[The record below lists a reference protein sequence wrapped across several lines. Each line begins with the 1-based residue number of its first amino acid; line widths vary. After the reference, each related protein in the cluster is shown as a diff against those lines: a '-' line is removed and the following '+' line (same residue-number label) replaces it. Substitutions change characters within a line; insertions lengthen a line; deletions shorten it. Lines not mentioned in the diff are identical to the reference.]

1 MSGTLLQA
9 WQAVA
14 NHPLFWVG
22 VTLAAYQ
29 LGVALYQRTKL
40 AVFHPVLVST
50 AVLVLVILAA
60 GQDYAHYREAVQP
73 LQVLLGPATVAL
85 AVPLYMNFRRI
96 RSYFWPVLICLL
108 VGGTLA
114 TVLAVLLAWL
124 LGAEHMI
131 MMTMAPKS
139 VTSPIAMLVAEQIG
153 GVAALAAVFVMF
165 TGVLGAIFGPM
176 LLRLCGV
183 NHPAAWG
190 MAMGLTA
197 HAVGTSRALEEGEE
211 AGAFSALAMSL
222 MGTATALLLPLA
234 VSLWMV
240 FQG

>member
-114 TVLAVLLAWL
+114 TVL
-124 LGAEHMI
+124 
-131 MMTMAPKS
+131 
-139 VTSPIAMLVAEQIG
+139 
-153 GVAALAAVFVMF
+153 
-165 TGVLGAIFGPM
+165 
-176 LLRLCGV
+176 
-183 NHPAAWG
+183 
-190 MAMGLTA
+190 
-197 HAVGTSRALEEGEE
+197 
-211 AGAFSALAMSL
+211 
-222 MGTATALLLPLA
+222 
-234 VSLWMV
+234 
-240 FQG
+240 

>member
-9 WQAVA
+9 WQAVVD
-14 NHPLFWVG
+14 HPLFWVG
-22 VTLAAYQ
+22 MTLAAYQ

-50 AVLVLVILAA
+50 AVLVLVILAV

-96 RSYFWPVLICLL
+96 RSYFWPVLVCLL

-124 LGAEHMI
+124 LAQETLH
-131 MMTMAPKS
+131 
-139 VTSPIAMLVAEQIG
+139 IAIG
-153 GVAALAAVFVMF
+153 DRDALTDLALLYLTHQHFTAYVF
-165 TGVLGAIFGPM
+165 
-176 LLRLCGV
+176 
-183 NHPAAWG
+183 
-190 MAMGLTA
+190 A
-197 HAVGTSRALEEGEE
+197 HVGQSNAVGFYRIGKLIQRHVVGFGNA
-211 AGAFSALAMSL
+211 A
-222 MGTATALLLPLA
+222 
-234 VSLWMV
+234 
-240 FQG
+240 